1 MFPERHWNVNGV
13 KTLLNKLMLLEVS
26 TDIQVVVARAVHT
39 RLPVSVK
46 LKISYWAKKIIRRV
60 LERVA
65 YISSTDC
72 GFCIKYLLS
81 NFRVMIR

>member
-1 MFPERHWNVNGV
+1 
-13 KTLLNKLMLLEVS
+13 MLLAVS
-26 TDIQVVVARAVHT
+26 TDIQVVVARTVHA

-60 LERVA
+60 LERIFERMMD
-65 YISSTDC
+65 ISSTDC
-72 GFCIKYLLS
+72 DFCIKYLLL